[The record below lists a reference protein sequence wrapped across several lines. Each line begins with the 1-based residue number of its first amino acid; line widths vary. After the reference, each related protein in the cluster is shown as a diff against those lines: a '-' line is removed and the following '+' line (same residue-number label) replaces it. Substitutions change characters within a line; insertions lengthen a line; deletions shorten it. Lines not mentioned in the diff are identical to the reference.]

1 MSIFNFTIDQIIL
14 KVTMIKPCTFIILGI
29 FLASGVQSQDYKKE
43 WTEGKLTWEDFTE
56 RKGTPV
62 TSELKYFLGFNTVK
76 HHLGDTTLL
85 RIDAIGYM
93 DRKLSWIN
101 PDFRNDQL
109 LRYNQVIFDIVE
121 VYRRRLQFE
130 LDHVTGMYETGAK
143 FDQII
148 RMCNG
153 ETEKFR
159 EASNAGQNMNSIVF
173 WEQKTADELQS
184 LPDYTIPPFK
194 PGGIGYA
201 LHGGLGSGIF
211 TGSLGQHFTP
221 AFNMLFGFD
230 LAYRKSNL
238 YMIATLATDRI
249 KKDYGFDSW
258 KKGQR
263 ANVAI
268 LDISYGYAVIDNT
281 WLKLSPF
288 AGLGLTEFTSPDK
301 NEQGDYLHMDDL
313 NLIFGVNTDFKLRT
327 HISLLPSTFLSI
339 KEKTETSVRARL
351 YITRANFYGDLQGY
365 SINFTL
371 GICVFANP
379 VRIN

>member
-1 MSIFNFTIDQIIL
+1 MKRIYVQII
-14 KVTMIKPCTFIILGI
+14 IG
-29 FLASGVQSQDYKKE
+29 FLLAAGVQAQDYKKE
-43 WTEGKLTWEDFTE
+43 WTEGKLTWDDFTE
-56 RKGTPV
+56 RSGTPV
-62 TSELKYFLGFNTVK
+62 TSELKYFLGYNTVK
-76 HHLGDTTLL
+76 HRLGDTILL

-130 LDHVTGMYETGAK
+130 LDHITGVYETGPK

-148 RMCNG
+148 RMCDS

-159 EASNAGQNMNSIVF
+159 AASNAGQNMNTVAF

-184 LPDYTIPPFK
+184 LPDQTIPPFK
-194 PGGIGYA
+194 PGAFGYA
-201 LHGGLGSGIF
+201 MDGGLGSGIF

-221 AFNMLFGFD
+221 AFNILLGFD
-230 LAYRKSNL
+230 LAYRKSIL
-238 YMIATLATDRI
+238 YMNATLATDRI
-249 KKDYGFDSW
+249 RKDYGSDSW
-258 KKGQR
+258 MKGQR

-268 LDISYGYAVIDNT
+268 LDISYGYALIDNT

-288 AGLGLTEFTSPDK
+288 AGLGLTEFTTPNK
-301 NEQGDYLHMDDL
+301 NEQGDDLRMDAV
-313 NLIFGVNTDFKLRT
+313 NLLFGLNTDFKLRT
-327 HISLLPSTFLSI
+327 HISLLPSSLLSL

-351 YITRANFYGDLQGY
+351 YITRANYSADLQGY

-379 VRIN
+379 VRIK